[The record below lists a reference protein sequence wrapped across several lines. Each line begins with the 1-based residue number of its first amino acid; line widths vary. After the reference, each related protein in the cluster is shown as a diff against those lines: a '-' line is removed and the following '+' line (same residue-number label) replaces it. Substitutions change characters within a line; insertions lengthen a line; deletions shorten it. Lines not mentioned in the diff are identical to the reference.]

1 MKVLLLFIL
10 SFSFTTAFC
19 QDSLKQSPSKDQ
31 YFLELKIP
39 KNWSIKRMIEGK
51 DITMIAE
58 SPDQKNY
65 LYYVQ
70 FMQDD
75 EVRPKNY
82 LDTYTSQ
89 FAMNNAEYKM
99 VKRKVNGKKIKFY
112 MAKDKGNFLDEEFNM
127 IIFATAINNR
137 NVITYLLYPL
147 QTDKKVSEDIEKIMM
162 WK

>member
-1 MKVLLLFIL
+1 MKVLLLLIL
-10 SFSFTTAFC
+10 SLPFTSVLG
-19 QDSLKQSPSKDQ
+19 QDSLKLTPSKDQ
-31 YFLELKIP
+31 YFLELDIP
-39 KNWSIKRMIEGK
+39 QNWSVKRMIEGK

-70 FMQDD
+70 FMQDE

-89 FAMNNAEYKM
+89 FGMNNAEYKI
-99 VKRKVNGKKIKFY
+99 VKRKVKGKRTRFY
-112 MAKDKGNFLDEEFNM
+112 MAKDKGTFLDEEFNM

-147 QTDKKVSEDIEKIMM
+147 NIDKKVVNEIEKVMM

>member
-1 MKVLLLFIL
+1 MRVFLLFIL
-10 SFSFTTAFC
+10 IFSSTSAFC
-19 QDSLKQSPSKDQ
+19 QDSIKEVPSKDQ
-31 YFLELKIP
+31 YFLTLNIP
-39 KNWSIKRMIEGK
+39 ESWSIKRMIEGK

-70 FMQDD
+70 FMQDE

-89 FAMNNAEYKM
+89 FAMNNADYKI
-99 VKRKVNGKKIKFY
+99 VKRKVNGKKVKFY
-112 MAKDKGNFLDEEFNM
+112 MAKDKGSFLDEEFNM

-147 QTDKKVSEDIEKIMM
+147 NIDKKVANEIEKIMM